1 MISKD
6 IFALVEENKIDS
18 KLSNES
24 LCNIIMYKIGNS
36 PYFKDRFDFLNLYI
50 DKDSEIKFGNM
61 ETNSLSEHY
70 YSINDSSGKFR
81 DDFNGRKNL
90 NCLLKEDEKR
100 VLNNLYDRFQTLKDI
115 KELENLKL
123 KEIAILGKVNDNAL
137 FYERGH
143 ILKVIMSSKENGVV
157 FDQKHEFNDGKFKE
171 GSISKCNFL
180 YGAFLEKLLE
190 DEIYNYNKERQDL
203 ESRVLKTRGLIDIA
217 LVNDGLEHLK
227 YSNDFSTIEGLS
239 VFKHQKM
246 KNTDLSI
253 LLDQEINTSEKA
265 IKLFNKYE
273 LKNFIEEQC
282 RIIEKFLQNENTIE
296 DLLTENKE
304 IIEPILEKL
313 YKKYPTLKSVE
324 TKITNK
330 EVWGV
335 EDLEDIKYIDIDY
348 FIRNKVKSVKNKFN
362 FLQSITEDFEISKV
376 FLNTRFFEDS
386 IYQNYRNN
394 DAVKNNVFIYKNDI
408 EILGVIS
415 AYKNEDSLFNIISS
429 VNFQLDN
436 INDEQIKNSIKDS
449 IDFFINKKECVC
461 IDLDD
466 FKQTYQTNRL
476 DKIVE
481 DIRQEY
487 IDKSV
492 YIGLYDSMNYEKTT
506 FLNKELEKNNFN
518 FEDAMKIQI
527 KMEKLSKVIFQNGVE
542 SIDSFKEYKAIINE
556 AIENYKQ
563 KYKSTT
569 KLKAQ

>member
-81 DDFNGRKNL
+81 NNFNGRKNL

-157 FDQKHEFNDGKFKE
+157 FDQKYEFNDGNFKE
-171 GSISKCNFL
+171 GKFAKCSFQ
-180 YGAFLEKLLE
+180 YSTILEKILE
-190 DEIYNYNKERQDL
+190 DEIYNTEGKDL
-203 ESRVLKTRGLIDIA
+203 ESKILKTRGLIDVA
-217 LVNDGLEHLK
+217 LVSDGLEHLK
-227 YSNDFSTIEGLS
+227 YSNDFSTREGLK
-239 VFKHQKM
+239 VFQHPKM
-246 KNTDLSI
+246 KTKDLGI
-253 LLDQEINTSEKA
+253 LLDQEMNASQKA

-273 LKNFIEEQC
+273 LENFIEEQKTK
-282 RIIEKFLQNENTIE
+282 IKKYLQNENTIE
-296 DLLTENKE
+296 SLLLENKE
-304 IIEPILEKL
+304 IIDPILDKL
-313 YKKYPTLKSVE
+313 YEKYPTLKSVE

-335 EDLEDIKYIDIDY
+335 EDLEDIKDIDIDD
-348 FIRNKVKSVKNKFN
+348 FIWNKVKSVKNKFN

-376 FLNTRFFEDS
+376 FLSNRFFEDS
-386 IYQNYRNN
+386 IYQNYHNN

-429 VNFQLDN
+429 VNFQVDN

-487 IDKSV
+487 MDKSV

-527 KMEKLSKVIFQNGVE
+527 KMEKLSKVIFQNGLG

-556 AIENYKQ
+556 SIENYKQ

>member
-81 DDFNGRKNL
+81 NDFNGRKNL

-100 VLNNLYDRFQTLKDI
+100 VLNNLYDRFQALKDI

-123 KEIAILGKVNDNAL
+123 KEVAILDKVNDNAL

-143 ILKVIMSSKENGVV
+143 ILKVIMSSKENGVIG
-157 FDQKHEFNDGKFKE
+157 DIQYQFNNGLFKE
-171 GSISKCNFL
+171 GNIKKCSFQ
-180 YGAFLEKLLE
+180 YSTILERLLD
-190 DEIYNYNKERQDL
+190 DEIYKTEGKDP
-203 ESRVLKTRGLIDIA
+203 ESQILKIRGFLDVA

-227 YSNDFSTIEGLS
+227 YSNDFSTKEGLNI
-239 VFKHQKM
+239 FQHPKM
-246 KNTDLSI
+246 KNTDLGI
-253 LLDQEINTSEKA
+253 LLDRGMNVSQKA
-265 IKLFNKYE
+265 IELFNKYE
-273 LKNFIEEQC
+273 L
-282 RIIEKFLQNENTIE
+282 EKFINEQSSTIKKYLKNE
-296 DLLTENKE
+296 FTVENILLENKE
-304 IIEPILEKL
+304 VIDPILDKIYE
-313 YKKYPTLKSVE
+313 KYPTLKSTD
-324 TKITNK
+324 TKITHK
-330 EVWGV
+330 EVWGI
-335 EDLEDIKYIDIDY
+335 EDLEDIKDIDIDY
-348 FIRNKVKSVKNKFN
+348 FIRNKTKSVKNKFN
-362 FLQSITEDFEISKV
+362 FLQSITEDFGISKV

-386 IYQNYRNN
+386 IYQNYRINE
-394 DAVKNNVFIYKNDI
+394 VKNNVFIYKNDI

-415 AYKNEDSLFNIISS
+415 AYKNEDSLFNRISS
-429 VNFQLDN
+429 VNFQVDN

-466 FKQTYQTNRL
+466 FKQTYRTNRL
-476 DKIVE
+476 DKIIE

-487 IDKSV
+487 MDKSV
-492 YIGLYDSMNYEKTT
+492 YIGLYDSTNYEKTK
-506 FLNKELEKNNFN
+506 FLYKELEKNNFK

-527 KMEKLSKVIFQNGVE
+527 KMEKLSKVMFQNGIDP
-542 SIDSFKEYKAIINE
+542 IDSFKEYKAIITE
-556 AIENYKQ
+556 AIENYNQ